1 MRAAPASKCY
11 WYALQDLISDGGMQ
25 PRAHRTG
32 LAACYLPNHVGRYLG
47 EQLALADYERG
58 HRHALLHGQ
67 HSAVFVL
74 AASLA
79 PLACEYAFLTICCT
93 ADFDTVCHTSSFRY
107 THAAIRAASAIRCWL
122 VLARA
127 SPGFDC
133 HATWRYVIHRVSPS
147 STIAPRLVPTGPFNL
162 RSPLGPHPKAPAF
175 RLFNHEGVRPRGYV
189 GQR

>member
-1 MRAAPASKCY
+1 MAGCNREHIG
-11 WYALQDLISDGGMQ
+11 LDL
-25 PRAHRTG
+25 
-32 LAACYLPNHVGRYLG
+32 
-47 EQLALADYERG
+47 QLATYLTTLGDISVNNLHSPIMNGVIATPCFMDNTAPSSYSPLR
-58 HRHALLHGQ
+58 LLHS
-67 HSAVFVL
+67 HANTH
-74 AASLA
+74 
-79 PLACEYAFLTICCT
+79 FLTICCT

-133 HATWRYVIHRVSPS
+133 HATWRYVIHQVSPS